1 MLIEKKDQ
9 TFVSEF
15 YLSYIIMRYILEIY
29 PILFLTVIYFILG
42 YFIGSI
48 VNKYINSE
56 CIKNTSVSYLLLH
69 IFFMLNVLVFII
81 YVSTFFTNTLETE
94 IGIKKELLDVSKF
107 IFGYA
112 LFQSQI
118 KLRQCM
124 DQLNNKTK
132 LNI

>member
-1 MLIEKKDQ
+1 MK
-9 TFVSEF
+9 
-15 YLSYIIMRYILEIY
+15 YILEIY
-29 PILFLTVIYFILG
+29 PILFLTVIYFIMG

-48 VNKYINSE
+48 VNKYINTE
-56 CIKNTSVSYLLLH
+56 CIKNPSVSYLLTN
-69 IFFMLNVLVFII
+69 IFFILNVLVFII
-81 YVSTFFTNTLETE
+81 YMSTFFTITLENQ

-112 LFQSQI
+112 LFQSQL
-118 KLRQCM
+118 KLRQYM